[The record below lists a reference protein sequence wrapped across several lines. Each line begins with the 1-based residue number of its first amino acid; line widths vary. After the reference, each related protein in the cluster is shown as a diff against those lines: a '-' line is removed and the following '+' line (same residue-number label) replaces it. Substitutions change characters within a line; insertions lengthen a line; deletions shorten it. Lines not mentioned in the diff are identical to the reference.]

1 MNFSRRFIDRSYLS
15 GVPLPADYVVLPV
28 RRLRSTFRHL
38 FPERFVPDVEP
49 RRPALAW
56 LNYHHL
62 LYFYTVAREGSIA
75 RACAV
80 LHLTQPTVS
89 SQLRTLE
96 GAFGEKLFERRGRG
110 LALTETGS
118 LVYRYAEEIFALGRE
133 LQETVQGR
141 PTGRPLRFRVGVAEA
156 IPKLL
161 AYRLLA
167 PALTLDTPLRLVCRE
182 DEPDRLLA
190 DLSLHALDL
199 VLLDAPAGG
208 AVKARVFSHPLGE
221 CGVTIFGAPTLAAQV
236 RRRFPRSLEGMPF
249 LLPGAHTMLRQ
260 SLEGWME
267 REGVRPTVVG
277 EIGDSAVL
285 KTFGGAGAGL
295 FAAPS
300 AVERDVCRQYQVR
313 VAGRLPKM
321 RERFY
326 AVSVER
332 RLKHPAVVA
341 ITQAARTEL
350 FG

>member
-1 MNFSRRFIDRSYLS
+1 MSD
-15 GVPLPADYVVLPV
+15 AA
-28 RRLRSTFRHL
+28 
-38 FPERFVPDVEP
+38 P

-96 GAFGEKLFERRGRG
+96 DAFGEKLFERRGRG
-110 LALTETGS
+110 LVLTEMGT

-133 LQETVQGR
+133 LQETMQGR

-161 AYRLLA
+161 AHRLLA
-167 PALTLDTPLRLVCRE
+167 PALGLAVPVRLVCRE
-182 DEPDRLLA
+182 DESDRLLA

-199 VLLDAPAGG
+199 VLLDAPAGSG
-208 AVKARVFSHPLGE
+208 VKARVFNHLLGE
-221 CGVTIFGAPTLAAQV
+221 SGMTIFGAPALARRV
-236 RRRFPRSLEGMPF
+236 RLRFPRSLDGAPF
-249 LLPGAHTMLRQ
+249 LLPGPGTMLRQ
-260 SLEGWME
+260 SLEQWME
-267 REGVRPTVVG
+267 REEIRPLVAA

-300 AVERDVCRQYQVR
+300 AVEHDVCRQYQVR
-313 VAGRLPKM
+313 VAGRLPKI

-341 ITQAARTEL
+341 ITQAARTEV

>member
-1 MNFSRRFIDRSYLS
+1 VTD
-15 GVPLPADYVVLPV
+15 AA
-28 RRLRSTFRHL
+28 
-38 FPERFVPDVEP
+38 P

-75 RACAV
+75 RACGV

-96 GAFGEKLFERRGRG
+96 EALGEKLFERHGRG
-110 LALTETGS
+110 LVLTEMGT
-118 LVYRYAEEIFALGRE
+118 LVFRYAEEIFALGRE
-133 LQETVQGR
+133 LQEAVQGR
-141 PTGRPLRFRVGVAEA
+141 PTGGRLGFRVGVAEA
-156 IPKLL
+156 IPKLV

-167 PALTLDTPLRLVCRE
+167 PALALPVPVRLVCRE
-182 DEPDRLLA
+182 GDSDRLLA

-199 VLLDAPAGG
+199 VLLDAPAGS
-208 AVKARVFSHPLGE
+208 AVKTRVFNHLLGE
-221 CGVTIFGAPTLAAQV
+221 SGMTIFGIPALARQA
-236 RRRFPRSLEGMPF
+236 RRRFPRSLDGAPF
-249 LLPGAHTMLRQ
+249 LLPGPGTMLRQ
-260 SLEGWME
+260 SLDLWME
-267 REGVRPTVVG
+267 REGIRPAVAA

-300 AVERDVCRQYQVR
+300 AVEQDVCRQFQVR
-313 VAGRLPKM
+313 VAGRLPAV

>member
-1 MNFSRRFIDRSYLS
+1 VSNL
-15 GVPLPADYVVLPV
+15 A
-28 RRLRSTFRHL
+28 
-38 FPERFVPDVEP
+38 P

-75 RACAV
+75 RACTV

-96 GAFGEKLFERRGRG
+96 EALGEKLFERRGRG
-110 LALTETGS
+110 LMLTEMGT

-133 LQETVQGR
+133 LLETVQGR
-141 PTGRPLRFRVGVAEA
+141 PTGRPLSFRVGVADA

-161 AYRLLA
+161 THRLLA
-167 PALTLDTPLRLVCRE
+167 PALELSPPVRLVCRE
-182 DEPDRLLA
+182 GESDRLLA

-199 VLLDAPAGG
+199 VLLDAPAGS
-208 AVKARVFSHPLGE
+208 AIKARVFSHPLGE
-221 CGVTIFGAPTLAAQV
+221 CGVTIFGAPALAGQV
-236 RRRFPRSLEGMPF
+236 RRRFPRSLDGAPF
-249 LLPGAHTMLRQ
+249 LLPGAGTMLRQ
-260 SLEGWME
+260 SLELWME
-267 REGVRPTVVG
+267 GEGIRPAVVG

-313 VAGRLPKM
+313 VAGRLPKI

-341 ITQAARTEL
+341 ITETARTEL
-350 FG
+350 FS

>member
-1 MNFSRRFIDRSYLS
+1 MSDAS
-15 GVPLPADYVVLPV
+15 P
-28 RRLRSTFRHL
+28 H
-38 FPERFVPDVEP
+38 
-49 RRPALAW
+49 RPALAW

-96 GAFGEKLFERRGRG
+96 EAFGEKLFERRGRG
-110 LALTETGS
+110 LVLTEMGT
-118 LVYRYAEEIFALGRE
+118 VVFRYAEEIFALGRE
-133 LQETVQGR
+133 LQEAVQGR

-161 AYRLLA
+161 AHRLLA
-167 PALTLDTPLRLVCRE
+167 PALGLSEPVRLVCRE
-182 DEPDRLLA
+182 DDPDRLLA

-199 VLLDAPAGG
+199 VLLDAPAGS
-208 AVKARVFSHPLGE
+208 AVKARAFNHLLGE
-221 CGVTIFGAPTLAAQV
+221 SGMTIFGIPALARQV
-236 RRRFPRSLEGMPF
+236 RRRFPRSLDGAPF
-249 LLPGAHTMLRQ
+249 LLPGPGTMLRQ
-260 SLEGWME
+260 SLDLWME
-267 REGVRPTVVG
+267 REGIRPLITA

-300 AVERDVCRQYQVR
+300 AVERDVCRQHQVR
-313 VAGRLPKM
+313 VAGRLPKI